1 MGALRAG
8 RVWLHGRAGHSRLVL
23 AVVFIAAVLGF
34 TQAPA
39 GAASSPYTGT
49 GYDASYPSAQCTTN
63 TYPDGFA
70 IIGLGGGRPFT
81 TNACL
86 THEWKSASKNGTPT
100 TPSLYFNTGYAG
112 SYARHITSACT
123 SAAAVAGNVPA
134 SPAGTS
140 SHQRSTEVQAWEI
153 GCSEAAYAAAQAPG
167 TPAMWW
173 ADVETGNSWSTNII
187 YNDFAIDGI
196 AYEISVLGSAV
207 GFYSTPAMWNKI
219 AGTGFNSTPS
229 IDADWQPGSMSICA
243 ASGFSN
249 SPVWLVQDG
258 TVTATNGV
266 SFSQDE
272 ACP

>member
-1 MGALRAG
+1 
-8 RVWLHGRAGHSRLVL
+8 VWLHRRGRRSRLVM
-23 AVVFIAAVLGF
+23 AVVSVAAVLGL

-39 GAASSPYTGT
+39 EAASRPYSGS
-49 GYDASYPSAQCTTN
+49 GYDASYPSAQCSTS
-63 TYPDGFA
+63 TYPGGFA

-81 TNACL
+81 TNTCL
-86 THEWKSASKNGTPT
+86 AHEWGSASTNGTPA

-112 SYARHITSACT
+112 AYAKQITSACR
-123 SAAAVAGNVPA
+123 SAAATGNVPA

-173 ADVETGNSWSTNII
+173 ADVETGNSWSATTI
-187 YNDFAIDGI
+187 YNDYAIDGI
-196 AYEISVLGSAV
+196 AWQMSGLTTTTGAGG

-219 AGTGFNSTPS
+219 AGPGFASTPGIS
-229 IDADWQPGSMSICA
+229 PNWQPTSSLSCP
-243 ASGFSN
+243 ASGFSGN
-249 SPVWLVQDG
+249 TSAVWLIQTG
-258 TVTATNGV
+258 TVTPPGGGP
-266 SFSQDE
+266 SFSADY